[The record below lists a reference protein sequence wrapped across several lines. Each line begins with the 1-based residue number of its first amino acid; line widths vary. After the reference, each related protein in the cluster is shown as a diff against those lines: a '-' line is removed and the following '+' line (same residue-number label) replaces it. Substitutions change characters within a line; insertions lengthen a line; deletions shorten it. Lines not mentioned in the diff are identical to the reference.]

1 MVQRL
6 LVAWCK
12 VDDMFYDSEP
22 SFQSDQ
28 YVNRQGAVLF
38 PELKKKENDF
48 KKVNY
53 IRSTKKLIEAASN
66 IHMTA
71 LVLARRIGL

>member
-22 SFQSDQ
+22 SFQSD
-28 YVNRQGAVLF
+28 
-38 PELKKKENDF
+38 
-48 KKVNY
+48 
-53 IRSTKKLIEAASN
+53 IS
-66 IHMTA
+66 M
-71 LVLARRIGL
+71 

>member
-12 VDDMFYDSEP
+12 VDDMFCDLEP
-22 SFQSDQ
+22 SFQVWYQ
-28 YVNRQGAVLF
+28 YVNCQGAVLF
-38 PELKKKENDF
+38 PEFKKKKDF

-53 IRSTKKLIEAASN
+53 IMSTKKLTEAASN
-66 IHMTA
+66 IYMTA
-71 LVLARRIGL
+71 LILARRVGL

>member
-28 YVNRQGAVLF
+28 YVNCQGAVLF
-38 PELKKKENDF
+38 PELKKKKTIS
-48 KKVNY
+48 KK
-53 IRSTKKLIEAASN
+53 
-66 IHMTA
+66 
-71 LVLARRIGL
+71 